1 MITQKFEE
9 MPQASRLEM
18 MVDMLRYENN
28 SQAVTIAQLEAKIA
42 SLRAELVRSREDL
55 DRLQQVIDMQNAR
68 IFQEQNS

>member
-1 MITQKFEE
+1 